1 MNRAL
6 TDSDEAVIVAS
17 NIQEIKLRN
26 QEANHNFAILYRTNA
41 QSRSMEEALRKR
53 SIPYR
58 IYGGLSFYQR
68 KEVKDMMAYFRVA
81 SNPIDEEALRRII
94 NYPKRGIGN
103 SSIDR
108 MTLTASEQ
116 EKTPGIVEN
125 INFESYLLNVGEAKL
140 TTLQY
145 LSKVFGLW

>member
-1 MNRAL
+1 MWTSNDLGDRIKVNRAM

-17 NIQEIKLRN
+17 NILETKQTDQETN
-26 QEANHNFAILYRTNA
+26 NNFAILYRTNA

-53 SIPYR
+53 AIPYR

-68 KEVKDMMAYFRVA
+68 KEVKDMMAYFRIA

-108 MTLTASEQ
+108 MTLAASEH
-116 EKTPGIVEN
+116 E
-125 INFESYLLNVGEAKL
+125 
-140 TTLQY
+140 
-145 LSKVFGLW
+145 LSLIHI